1 MMINVA
7 LPTENF
13 KREPGKPVVFFTGD
27 STVKN
32 ADKDEDGMWGWGS
45 QAYTIFNPKKITCVN
60 AAKAG
65 RSSRSY
71 LNEGRWDKVYNS
83 LQPGDYV
90 LIEFGH
96 NDICSLTDKKMRIPF
111 LVPRIPVMFIRWK
124 RASSMR
130 WFIPSAGI

>member
-71 LNEGRWDKVYNS
+71 LNEEDGIRYITVFS
-83 LQPGDYV
+83 RATT
-90 LIEFGH
+90 
-96 NDICSLTDKKMRIPF
+96 CSSSSVTTTS
-111 LVPRIPVMFIRWK
+111 VP
-124 RASSMR
+124 
-130 WFIPSAGI
+130 